1 MTIIDMTFH
10 NLGEVIFDVLLYFI
24 RSRYRCVG
32 LSIMYQT
39 ETYIAWL
46 KIASARHD
54 FVVKF
59 RTAVAF
65 CWSHSIVYDV
75 PTFLHLSVCSAANN
89 CRVLLCVQYFKYD

>member
-1 MTIIDMTFH
+1 VYHIVRLFRTTVTIIDMTFH

-54 FVVKF
+54 FVA
-59 RTAVAF
+59 RLQDSS
-65 CWSHSIVYDV
+65 CI
-75 PTFLHLSVCSAANN
+75 
-89 CRVLLCVQYFKYD
+89 LLVTQYCM